1 VKNDSILRIIY
12 GSATAL
18 TATMIARKLGMTL
31 LEERV
36 PTPQELFEL
45 GLMGVSMM
53 VLWDRMSQTK
63 RSEVVADTE
72 PSIGR
77 TNDQVQ

>member
-1 VKNDSILRIIY
+1 
-12 GSATAL
+12 
-18 TATMIARKLGMTL
+18 MTL